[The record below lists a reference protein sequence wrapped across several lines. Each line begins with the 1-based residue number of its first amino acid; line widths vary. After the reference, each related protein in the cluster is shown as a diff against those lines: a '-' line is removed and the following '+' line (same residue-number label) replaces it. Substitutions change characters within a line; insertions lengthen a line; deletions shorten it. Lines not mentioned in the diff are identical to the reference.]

1 MEYKKKTILYSA
13 AQTPPKGPLF
23 FSSLQHMLLVVS
35 LGMALPIA
43 IGRTVGL
50 DLTLSTSLLS
60 AALFSMGITG
70 ILQTLPNKYI
80 GSGFQSLSASD
91 SAALAACV
99 MAAQIILL
107 NQSLI

>member
-1 MEYKKKTILYSA
+1 MGSKKKTMLYSA
-13 AQTPPKGPLF
+13 DQTPPKGPLF

-35 LGMALPIA
+35 LGMALPIS

-80 GSGFQSLSASD
+80 GS
-91 SAALAACV
+91 
-99 MAAQIILL
+99 
-107 NQSLI
+107 